1 MRTDYNARGYRS
13 GLTNVTDTENPAA
26 LETFDAMNA
35 YGQIR
40 QQTYGNGVVT
50 AREFDAKS
58 GRLTDIDTTRG
69 TTKIQD
75 NTYAWRTNGI
85 LASRLDES
93 GATAKEETFGYDAL
107 DRLKSATTQ
116 LGDLSETMNPAERTL
131 SYAYDKLGNL
141 TGRTSTV
148 TGDRGIGGTSFGDG
162 TAAPGP
168 NALTG
173 ATIGAD
179 AYALAHDAGGKVTR
193 YDRTATGDDTFIGW
207 NARGLVETVV
217 VGDSADDAD
226 PTTKETFAY
235 GPDGR
240 RYHRESVWKDGGVSR
255 TDHAFYAGAV
265 EERLLDG
272 HAGYASVQRTRVGGG
287 IVQVRTLSHPDAEN
301 KGEQTAESNLEYLH
315 RDHLGS
321 IEAVTN
327 ASGAELLT
335 LAYDPFGARR
345 KADWTRS
352 LNPAEIDTLA
362 DDLRTKVS
370 RGYSDHEHLD
380 RAGFVHMNG
389 RVYDPRTGRFL
400 SPDPIVEDPAFSQ
413 SWHSYSYVANS
424 PLSLVDPTGL
434 SFAPCPL
441 SNPVNMGGYCAPAS
455 SPGVFGGK
463 IQTIISNIHRVRF
476 EVFVYDTLV
485 FGTAGDI
492 PGEHEYVF
500 DVLSVIRVL
509 VSVESETVE
518 RQVPVDDQNEAD
530 EPLDAQVSE
539 EGWYRRLL
547 GKRYERMLAHC
558 VAIHG
563 PEECNEDTW
572 RELMPAFEA
581 LPETIGA
588 GTVGKVAGKVATSA
602 SAARK
607 VARGPSTATMP
618 RSGWE
623 PAPRPRGVPENWVA
637 TPSDRGGGTKFVD
650 PSNPHNH
657 VRVMAGNPSSPYPNS
672 RRPYVRLQLHGQAI
686 DNAGNAVSRTS
697 ADAHIPLEDFI
708 FPTR

>member
-13 GLTNVTDTENPAA
+13 GLTDATDSANAVA
-26 LETFDAMNA
+26 IETFDAMNA
-35 YGQIR
+35 YGQIG

-50 AREFDAKS
+50 AGPFDAKT

-69 TTKIQD
+69 TAKIQD
-75 NTYAWRTNGI
+75 NTYVWRTNGI

-93 GATAKEETFGYDAL
+93 GATAKQESFGYDAL

-148 TGDRGIGGTSFGDG
+148 AGDRGLSGTSFGDG

-173 ATIGAD
+173 AIIGTD
-179 AYALAHDAGGKVTR
+179 AYALAHDAGGKVTS

-207 NARGLVETVV
+207 NGRGLVETIV

-240 RYHRESVWKDGGVSR
+240 RYHRESVWNDGGVSR
-255 TDHAFYAGAV
+255 TDHTFYAGAV

-272 HAGYASVQRTRVGGG
+272 HADYASVQRTGVGGG

-301 KGEQTAESNLEYLH
+301 DDEQTEISNLEYLH

-352 LNPAEIDTLA
+352 LNSSEIETLA

-400 SPDPIVEDPAFSQ
+400 SPDPIVENPAFSQ
-413 SWHSYSYVANS
+413 SWNSYSYVANS

-434 SFAPCPL
+434 SFAPCRPPPWG
-441 SNPVNMGGYCAPAS
+441 SAIPNPCMPTG
-455 SPGVFGGK
+455 SPGVFGGRV
-463 IQTIISNIHRVRF
+463 QTILSAIHRVRYRT
-476 EVFVYDTLV
+476 FVYQRPSVGIV
-485 FGTAGDI
+485 FGDEGFDF
-492 PGEHEYVF
+492 VF
-500 DVLSVIRVL
+500 GVVRAIGVVASVTREII
-509 VSVESETVE
+509 E
-518 RQVPVDDQNEAD
+518 RRARVDDQGEAD
-530 EPLDAQVSE
+530 EPIGPIARGRWLANDAAEKPDVVGNPDLDRAAIRILDMLEDLRVEQSVAIRVSE
-539 EGWYRRLL
+539 EGEYYFGKLRR
-547 GKRYERMLAHC
+547 
-558 VAIHG
+558 
-563 PEECNEDTW
+563 
-572 RELMPAFEA
+572 
-581 LPETIGA
+581 
-588 GTVGKVAGKVATSA
+588 GTSRSA
-602 SAARK
+602 
-607 VARGPSTATMP
+607 PL
-618 RSGWE
+618 E
-623 PAPRPRGVPENWVA
+623 I
-637 TPSDRGGGTKFVD
+637 
-650 PSNPHNH
+650 
-657 VRVMAGNPSSPYPNS
+657 YPNS
-672 RRPYVRLQLHGQAI
+672 VAGAHTHAPSRSDSINREKELPGRGDHVLVEKGFPNYIKTPRGDIRVLERVDGKFRVRTVRGKDVRGQSTWKPGRRDAFGRRRL
-686 DNAGNAVSRTS
+686 
-697 ADAHIPLEDFI
+697 
-708 FPTR
+708 